1 MEEWIRERG
10 VSRSPIWREYELNER
25 LDQCLS
31 RLEEFPVRF
40 RAAERVLRK
49 LLLECFPETRE
60 GLPFQIIP
68 HRPEERKRPGCPKV
82 LFVLCGI
89 RNFGDRTLE
98 ALDIARRCKFHSDR
112 VEIILYLTLSWSI
125 RHDELLKSTA
135 DIFRDYQV
143 VDVCRKEPRVS
154 SPLIFY

>member
-1 MEEWIRERG
+1 MRERRG
-10 VSRSPIWREYELNER
+10 PRSPIWKKYELNER
-25 LDQCLS
+25 LDWCLS
-31 RLEEFPVRF
+31 HLEEFPVHF
-40 RAAERVLRK
+40 RAAERRLRE
-49 LLLECFPETRE
+49 LLLECFPEAGE

-89 RNFGDRTLE
+89 GNFGDRTLE

-112 VEIILYLTLSWSI
+112 VEIVLYLTLSWSI
-125 RHDELLKSTA
+125 RHDELLGSA
-135 DIFRDYQV
+135 VGIFRDYGV
-143 VDVCRKEPRVS
+143 VDICRREPRAS